1 MEGER
6 QMRLGVF
13 GGAFDPVHYG
23 HLLLAELCREA
34 CQLDQVWF
42 LPAASP
48 PHKQHYVVT
57 PAQQRIEMLELAIGG
72 NERFA
77 VSRLEVDRGG
87 VSYTVDTLAQLKA
100 EAPQRELFFL
110 LGADSLID
118 LPGWREPARICELAI
133 PVAARRPGVAE
144 PNLDALAQIISQ
156 ARLEEIRRH
165 QVDMPHIGLSSREIR
180 RRVAAGLSIR
190 YQTPRAVEKY
200 IETAGLYRDSGR
212 PQTEG
217 ATDGTQKEHG

>member
-1 MEGER
+1 
-6 QMRLGVF
+6 MRLGVF

-34 CQLDQVWF
+34 CRLDQVWF

-48 PHKQHYVVT
+48 PHKRHYAIT

-100 EAPQRELFFL
+100 EAPERELFFL

-144 PNLDALAQIISQ
+144 PNLDALAPIISHQ
-156 ARLEEIRRH
+156 RLEEIRRH
-165 QVDMPHIGLSSREIR
+165 QVDMPHIALSSREIR
-180 RRVAAGLSIR
+180 RRVAARLSIR

-200 IETAGLYRDSGR
+200 IETAGLYRDAGT